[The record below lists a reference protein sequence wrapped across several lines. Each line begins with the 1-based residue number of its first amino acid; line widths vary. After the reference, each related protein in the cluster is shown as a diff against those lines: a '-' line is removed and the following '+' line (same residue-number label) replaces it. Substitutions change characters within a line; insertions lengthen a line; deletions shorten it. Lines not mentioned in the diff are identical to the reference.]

1 MIALI
6 EAPQQA
12 KQRRLTV
19 TEALTEAE
27 HQLYDR
33 TLGEVDFVPHPSFS
47 LPQTEDDLF
56 GDRAQAVD
64 IPKWTSFLAVPDDG
78 GPCPRSK
85 RVNLSAKDEARLF
98 LRYNYA
104 RHRLRPLV
112 EAQRRR
118 ETVARAK
125 EIVLWCR
132 RAMKART
139 DIVQANLPLVAA
151 MAKRTTVRNV
161 ERTELIGEGNMAL
174 LRSVDK
180 FDVSRGF
187 RFSTYACRAI
197 LKSFSRLA
205 AKAGR
210 YRKAFPIEYDPEL
223 DPSDYDVR
231 KHEMQRREAIESLTD
246 LLERNRANLTRL
258 ERTIVE
264 ERYGLVRRGRRRTLT
279 EVGKRVGLTS
289 ERVRQLQNLA
299 LAKMRSALAGVTL
312 AS

>member
-12 KQRRLTV
+12 RHGRLTV
-19 TEALTEAE
+19 AEALTEAE
-27 HQLYDR
+27 NQLYDR
-33 TLGEVDFVPHPSFS
+33 ASGEVAHVPHPSFS
-47 LPQTEDDLF
+47 LPQTEDELF
-56 GDRAQAVD
+56 GDQAQAVE
-64 IPKWTSFLAVPDDG
+64 IPEWTSFLAVPEDG
-78 GPCPRSK
+78 GACPRAK

-98 LRYNYA
+98 LRCNYA
-104 RHRLRPLV
+104 RFRLSALV

-125 EIVLWCR
+125 EIVLWSR
-132 RAMKART
+132 RATKARA

-161 ERTELIGEGNMAL
+161 ERAELIGEGNMAL

-205 AKAGR
+205 TKAGR
-210 YRKAFPIEYDPEL
+210 YRKVFPIEYEPEL
-223 DPSDYDVR
+223 DPSDYDVK

-246 LLERNRANLTRL
+246 LLARNRANLTRL

-264 ERYGLVRRGRRRTLT
+264 ERYGLVRRGRRRTLM

-289 ERVRQLQNLA
+289 ERVRQLQKLA
-299 LAKMRSALAGVTL
+299 LGKIRSALEGTAL